1 MRLSTT
7 INGVRNLQKHLGA
20 EKKRG
25 KKALNTAIK
34 VEAFRQLREL
44 RDQIKR
50 GIPGGHPYAKQLS
63 EIARRTKT
71 GRQKKNQVP
80 LYKLARLLRY
90 NVSYKKGDL
99 SMSFGFVPSRAM
111 TGSWKK
117 LLLKHAAG
125 VDTLYT
131 GSRQELGQKM
141 ARIGGRLKKKGDPDA
156 KFFFLKKMTGRRIH
170 LPKRPA
176 IDPFW
181 KSSADDARRNIAKNF
196 RRKMRG
202 ERI

>member
-1 MRLSTT
+1 MARVAIQARVADLFYIFTFVQ
-7 INGVRNLQKHLGA
+7 NPGYDADYKAGNLQ
-20 EKKRG
+20 
-25 KKALNTAIK
+25 
-34 VEAFRQLREL
+34 
-44 RDQIKR
+44 
-50 GIPGGHPYAKQLS
+50 
-63 EIARRTKT
+63 
-71 GRQKKNQVP
+71 
-80 LYKLARLLRY
+80 
-90 NVSYKKGDL
+90 
-99 SMSFGFVPSRAM
+99 MSFGFVRGGRMS
-111 TGSWKK
+111 GSWKK

-125 VDTLYT
+125 LDTLYT
-131 GSRQELGQKM
+131 GSRQELGEKM